1 MKLILTLFMCSL
13 YAGECMPPHQW
24 PERFKDSY
32 DCMQFGYEEAHKK
45 MEEIGR
51 LEVNKHGIYIRF
63 TCTQITEEKIIL
75 PKPKPGTET

>member
-13 YAGECMPPHQW
+13 YAGECMPPYEW
-24 PERFKDSY
+24 PERFKDTY

-51 LEVNKHGIYIRF
+51 VEVNKYGTIIKFFCY
-63 TCTQITEEKIIL
+63 QTEEELIL

>member
-1 MKLILTLFMCSL
+1 MKFILTLFMCSL

-45 MEEIGR
+45 MEEIARIIGS
-51 LEVNKHGIYIRF
+51 LDFED
-63 TCTQITEEKIIL
+63 EKIL
-75 PKPKPGTET
+75 NWLKSNM